1 MKTIKYFYEQKTQTY
16 KNNAFSLKVV
26 LLSKD
31 LGKFLKKIY
40 ALAEKIPRNQIN
52 HQLII
57 TTELYFQMMDEY
69 SNSQVISL
77 QEQEYDDVGDED
89 QAVAQEARLRK
100 TREKHLTYL
109 SELGIFLDYNIVN
122 IYVRRIMDVQFTIE
136 TQEFKEYVT
145 KFFRRII
152 VDLKAEWI
160 FY

>member
-1 MKTIKYFYEQKTQTY
+1 M
-16 KNNAFSLKVV
+16 
-26 LLSKD
+26 
-31 LGKFLKKIY
+31 
-40 ALAEKIPRNQIN
+40 
-52 HQLII
+52 
-57 TTELYFQMMDEY
+57 
-69 SNSQVISL
+69 
-77 QEQEYDDVGDED
+77 
-89 QAVAQEARLRK
+89 AQEARLRK

>member
-26 LLSKD
+26 LLSKN

-89 QAVAQEARLRK
+89 
-100 TREKHLTYL
+100 
-109 SELGIFLDYNIVN
+109 
-122 IYVRRIMDVQFTIE
+122 
-136 TQEFKEYVT
+136 
-145 KFFRRII
+145 
-152 VDLKAEWI
+152 
-160 FY
+160 